1 MNQLLSLDLSISWI
15 QIITNTTLFQSINE
29 FDSSVDI
36 GKSLI
41 IANFYQSYKG

>member
-1 MNQLLSLDLSISWI
+1 MNQLLSLDLTLSEAWI
-15 QIITNTTLFQSINE
+15 KITLFQSLNE

-36 GKSLI
+36 GKGLI